1 MHKLRV
7 LIADD
12 HEAMRRLLV
21 NILSAQCTVVSAVAD
36 GKSLVE
42 AAVALAPDVIVS
54 DVSMPQMSGPQSMKE
69 LRAKGHDIPFV
80 LVSIDSRGSEEFIR
94 QGAAAFVDKM
104 DIQDEL
110 LFTVRSVSKRN
121 RQKDGPCFADRR
133 LPSEGCLA
141 VSSEDRSVLKPASL

>member
-1 MHKLRV
+1 VHKLRV

-21 NILSAQCTVVSAVAD
+21 SILGVQFTVVSVVAD

-42 AAVALAPDVIVS
+42 AALALAPDVIVS
-54 DVSMPQMSGPQSMKE
+54 DVSMPQMNGPQSMKE

-80 LVSIDSRGSEEFIR
+80 LVSIDSRGSDEFIR

-110 LFTVRSVSKRN
+110 LFTVRSVSKKNGHRS
-121 RQKDGPCFADRR
+121 RIADC
-133 LPSEGCLA
+133 PVKA
-141 VSSEDRSVLKPASL
+141 A

>member
-1 MHKLRV
+1 VHKLRV

-21 NILSAQCTVVSAVAD
+21 SILSTQCTVVSAVAD

-42 AAVALAPDVIVS
+42 AALALAPDVIVS
-54 DVSMPQMSGPQSMKE
+54 DVSMPQMNGPQSMKE
-69 LRAKGHDIPFV
+69 LKVKGYDIPFV
-80 LVSIDSRGSEEFIR
+80 LVSIDSQGSEEFIR

-110 LFTVRSVSKRN
+110 LFTVRSVSERN
-121 RQKDGPCFADRR
+121 RQTCGRVKQIADRQVK
-133 LPSEGCLA
+133 A
-141 VSSEDRSVLKPASL
+141 A

>member
-1 MHKLRV
+1 VQYQFSKSVFVRSAFVHKLRV

-21 NILSAQCTVVSAVAD
+21 TILGVQFTVVSAVPD

-42 AAVALAPDVIVS
+42 AALALAPDVIVS
-54 DVSMPQMSGPQSMKE
+54 DVSMPQMNGLQSMKE

-110 LFTVRSVSKRN
+110 LFAVRSVSEN
-121 RQKDGPCFADRR
+121 MASLSQIADRQVK
-133 LPSEGCLA
+133 A
-141 VSSEDRSVLKPASL
+141 A

>member
-21 NILSAQCTVVSAVAD
+21 TILSVQFTVVSAVPD

-42 AAVALAPDVIVS
+42 AALALAPDVIVS
-54 DVSMPQMSGPQSMKE
+54 DVSMPQMNGPQSMKE

-80 LVSIDSRGSEEFIR
+80 LISIDSHGSEEFIR

-110 LFTVRSVSKRN
+110 LFTVRSVSKN
-121 RQKDGPCFADRR
+121 MASVAQIADRQVK
-133 LPSEGCLA
+133 A
-141 VSSEDRSVLKPASL
+141 A

>member
-1 MHKLRV
+1 V
-7 LIADD
+7 P
-12 HEAMRRLLV
+12 
-21 NILSAQCTVVSAVAD
+21 D

-42 AAVALAPDVIVS
+42 AALALAPDVIVS
-54 DVSMPQMSGPQSMKE
+54 DVSMPQMNGLQSMRE

-110 LFTVRSVSKRN
+110 LFAVRSVSEN
-121 RQKDGPCFADRR
+121 MASLSQIADRQVK
-133 LPSEGCLA
+133 A
-141 VSSEDRSVLKPASL
+141 A